1 MPFGRC
7 CALPLLNAWAGW
19 EDAQRQAGL
28 GLFVHMALSLTSVRV
43 RSLNPKTYMGLAGG
57 RGRGLISPDCACE
70 TAINLNG
77 SATHSS
83 REE

>member
-1 MPFGRC
+1 MCLGRRR
-7 CALPLLNAWAGW
+7 APPLLNASAGRG
-19 EDAQRQAGL
+19 DAQPPAGS
-28 GLFVHMALSLTSVRV
+28 GLSLHMVLSLTSVRV

>member
-1 MPFGRC
+1 MPGLVGRK
-7 CALPLLNAWAGW
+7 
-19 EDAQRQAGL
+19 DAQPRAGL
-28 GLFVHMALSLTSVRV
+28 GLFVHMVLSLTSARV
-43 RSLNPKTYMGLAGG
+43 GSLNPKTYMGLAGG